1 MKSVLIIGARG
12 SLGGKVLDAVLAT
25 KKYDV
30 KALIRKGSN
39 ASKVEEMGVTVVR
52 GDMMDAPSLEEA
64 FQAIDIVINTANGY
78 GQGHPEVDTEG
89 ANNVADA
96 VKKCNVKRY
105 IYCSVLTAEKAPDVE
120 HFYNKFLSEEYCREL
135 CIPFIAL
142 RPGGFIDQADDYLGD
157 GLKRGDS
164 FAICPWNKTVE
175 IGMIYTPDLAQYFV
189 DVIDAP
195 EDANGKCIAVG
206 WTRTISYNEVAD
218 IVSAKVGRK
227 ISVYSV
233 PKLVRSGFIYS
244 CGLFMK
250 GTGEMMQMFNYFDTG
265 SYVND
270 AADQKK
276 YLGDLPT
283 PEDAIGRY
291 IDSLGLE
298 PTSQ

>member
-12 SLGGKVLDAVLAT
+12 FLGSKVLDAALAT

-30 KALIRKGSN
+30 KTLIREGSN

-64 FQAIDIVINTANGY
+64 FKGIDIVINTANGY
-78 GQGHPEVDTEG
+78 AQGHPEVDTEG

-105 IYCSVLTAEKAPDVE
+105 IYCSGA
-120 HFYNKFLSEEYCREL
+120 
-135 CIPFIAL
+135 
-142 RPGGFIDQADDYLGD
+142 FIDQTDDYLGD

-175 IGMIYTPDLAQYFV
+175 IGMIYTPDLAQHFV
-189 DVIDAP
+189 DLIDAP
-195 EDANGKCIAVG
+195 QDANGKCISVG
-206 WTRTISYNEVAD
+206 LTRSISYNEVAD
-218 IVSAKVGRK
+218 IVSAKVGRR
-227 ISVYSV
+227 IRVYSA
-233 PKLVRSGFIYS
+233 PKLVRYGFFYS
-244 CGLFMK
+244 FGLFMK
-250 GTGEMMQMFNYFDTG
+250 GTGELMQMFNYFDSG
-265 SYVND
+265 IYVNDD

-298 PTSQ
+298 PASQ